1 MSETVTAGEGA
12 MLLRV
17 FPKHQQDKNLAVIN
31 AKLGDTGFWKE
42 FPRESVEIICWYV
55 RMGIGQVA
63 ILKLLA
69 HRLRD
74 LNLML
79 ERCVWGALKTKF
91 HPAYD
96 FMPVLKGIKEKHG
109 LKA

>member
-1 MSETVTAGEGA
+1 
-12 MLLRV
+12 
-17 FPKHQQDKNLAVIN
+17 
-31 AKLGDTGFWKE
+31 
-42 FPRESVEIICWYV
+42 
-55 RMGIGQVA
+55 MGIGQVA
-63 ILKLLA
+63 ILKLLG

-79 ERCVWGALKTKF
+79 ERCVRGAFKNKF

-96 FMPVLKGIKEKHG
+96 FVPVLKGIKEKHG